1 MTSPQLSDAA
11 AAPAALAAFLRG
23 IERRGA
29 VFAELH
35 CGDPAVADQALAL
48 ALRVFRDVAVRT
60 PFAQWPRLFWTALL
74 ASPPLRTP
82 PPAPHW
88 PTEFAPL
95 AGVGSG
101 PRAALLLRLVAGL
114 GDADAATVLGIA
126 RPTYRLAL
134 QRALPHRPD
143 GSPDEAAWRALGE
156 AVQQAT
162 RQLPAARLAHLARL
176 REAAIQGRRP
186 DLIGPL
192 PPAAA
197 EDAAAP
203 ATPRW
208 RMPALWAASAL
219 TGLALAATFSLPDRW
234 LPEQGDPRIRVRPL
248 PPAELPAAT
257 YGAEAA
263 LLTERDFEQLVDV
276 ADTAVV
282 RELDLYAWYAAEE
295 AAQAAGTA
303 GPAPSPVVEFP
314 LPAGSA
320 HAGGSNDAPR

>member
-1 MTSPQLSDAA
+1 MTSAHLSDAA

-35 CGDPAVADQALAL
+35 CGDAAVADQAFAL

-60 PFAQWPRLFWTALL
+60 AFAQWPRLFWTALL

-88 PTEFAPL
+88 AAEFAPL
-95 AGVGSG
+95 AGIGSG

-143 GSPDEAAWRALGE
+143 GTPDEAAWRALGE
-156 AVQQAT
+156 AVQQAA

-192 PPAAA
+192 PPPAAGGEA
-197 EDAAAP
+197 TPDA
-203 ATPRW
+203 PRW
-208 RMPALWAASAL
+208 RTPGLWAVAAS
-219 TGLALAATFSLPDRW
+219 TGLALVATFSLPDRW
-234 LPEQGDPRIRVRPL
+234 LPEHGDPRIRVRAL
-248 PPAELPAAT
+248 PAADLPAAT

-263 LLTERDFEQLVDV
+263 LLTERDFEQLADV

-282 RELDLYAWYAAEE
+282 RELELYAWYAAER
-295 AAQAAGTA
+295 AAQAGAEPGVVDPVPPSATD
-303 GPAPSPVVEFP
+303 PA
-314 LPAGSA
+314 LPASVMEA
-320 HAGGSNDAPR
+320 SDAPR